1 MKKTVKIYRIFPLL
15 SLFVFSCFTAT
26 FGQDLG
32 SSNGLFRASN
42 PKTTKPATAN
52 KTTAKPKTVKAAPK
66 KQIAKKAAPVRKPI
80 AKSSDTNIAAS
91 KSQPANNR
99 KTSRKSIPKDI
110 IITVGDPANLKYSEE
125 YEKAID
131 EGNAARDSRNYSTAE
146 TAYINARDLNP
157 RDSRAVYGLGNLY
170 SDQQRWTEA
179 EKSYRAA
186 IALEPDNSESYI
198 AMSFVLTQPII
209 GRELS
214 ARFIE
219 AEKSA
224 RKAIELDP
232 ENPFA
237 YDQLGVALECNGK
250 IGDETKKAYLKAIQ
264 IEPEF
269 ALAYA
274 HLGRLLRRNGKTDE
288 STEAYSKAIVFSK
301 DVPTMILVADVLQ
314 SQQRYGDS
322 EQLLRNALR
331 EDPKNPTALF
341 LLGRA
346 LTTRGEFGEAEKIL
360 KKSVEISPNSFVSYV
375 LLGSLYSRRGD
386 FSEAE
391 KTLNDALRVITENE
405 RKSLAQA
412 FETVGDGFIKKG
424 KKKDAVR
431 VYRQAVALDSET
443 QNLTQKLAR
452 AQM

>member
-1 MKKTVKIYRIFPLL
+1 MKKTVKIYRIFFLL
-15 SLFVFSCFTAT
+15 SLFVFSCFTA

-42 PKTTKPATAN
+42 PKTTKTATPK
-52 KTTAKPKTVKAAPK
+52 KTTPKPKAVKAAPK
-66 KQIAKKAAPVRKPI
+66 KQVAKKSAPTRKPT
-80 AKSSDTNIAAS
+80 ARSSNANAEIP
-91 KSQPANNR
+91 KPQVANN
-99 KTSRKSIPKDI
+99 KKSVKIAPSKNV
-110 IITVGDPANLKYSEE
+110 IITVGDPANANYNESFEE
-125 YEKAID
+125 AID
-131 EGNAARDSRNYSTAE
+131 EGNAARDSRNYLKAE
-146 TAYINARDLNP
+146 SAYNRAKNLNSK
-157 RDSRAVYGLGNLY
+157 DSRAVYGLGNLF
-170 SDQQRWTEA
+170 SDQQRWGEA
-179 EKSYRAA
+179 EDSYREA
-186 IALEPDNSESYI
+186 IALEPNNPDSYI

-209 GRELS
+209 GKELS

-237 YDQLGVALECNGK
+237 YDQLGVALEFNGK
-250 IGDETKKAYLKAIQ
+250 IGSETRSAYLKAIQ

-274 HLGRLLRRNGKTDE
+274 HLGRLLRRNGKTSD
-288 STEAYSKAIVFSK
+288 STEAYSKAIIYSK

-331 EDPKNPTALF
+331 DDPKNPTALF

-346 LTTRGEFGEAEKIL
+346 LTTRGEFGEAENIL

-375 LLGSLYSRRGD
+375 LLGSLYTRRGD
-386 FSEAE
+386 FSDAE
-391 KTLNDALRVITENE
+391 KTLNNALKVITENE
-405 RKSLAQA
+405 RKNLAQA
-412 FETVGDGFIKKG
+412 YETVGDGFMKKG
-424 KKKDAVR
+424 KKTDAIR
-431 VYRQAVALDSET
+431 VYRQAVALDSDT
-443 QNLTQKLAR
+443 QTLTQKLAR